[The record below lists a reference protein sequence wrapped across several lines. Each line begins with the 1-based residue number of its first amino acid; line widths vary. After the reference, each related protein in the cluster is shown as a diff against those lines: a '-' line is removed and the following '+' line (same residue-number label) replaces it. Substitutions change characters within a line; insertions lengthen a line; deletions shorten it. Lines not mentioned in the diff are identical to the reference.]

1 MGTTLRQLLLKAA
14 LVSLGHLGVTSGAIA
29 GATPVAA
36 AGAVAIAVSG
46 ATSGAQA
53 SAASGAAS
61 GAVAGAAS
69 GATSGA
75 LAGAAPGPPTG
86 SVPGTTSDAVA
97 GDSDEAERATR
108 WQALQQALFP
118 GRSMKD
124 GAGIVMLAAPP
135 RALDAALVPISIDLS
150 SVKPI
155 KSVYLV
161 IDGNPSPL
169 AGHFTFGPKADPHS
183 LKLRVR
189 VDQYTYMHAI
199 AESQDGQLFV
209 ATKFVKA
216 SGGCSA
222 PAGGDD
228 AAALQDIGQ
237 MKLRLV
243 GNFVP
248 DKPDQAVLMVRHPN
262 FNGMQMNQITRY
274 YTPPRF
280 IRTIDATY
288 EGSSIFHLD
297 SDISMSTDPVITFG
311 FVPQAKGE
319 MKIVVRDSK
328 DATFD
333 HSFAVPGSGNAVAG
347 NNSSAP
353 GA

>member
-1 MGTTLRQLLLKAA
+1 VGTVSRQRLAVI
-14 LVSLGHLGVTSGAIA
+14 LVSTAVLGGTAPAVSAEAPARTDSPARADSAAHDEA
-29 GATPVAA
+29 GDAA
-36 AGAVAIAVSG
+36 AR
-46 ATSGAQA
+46 A
-53 SAASGAAS
+53 S
-61 GAVAGAAS
+61 
-69 GATSGA
+69 
-75 LAGAAPGPPTG
+75 
-86 SVPGTTSDAVA
+86 
-97 GDSDEAERATR
+97 R

-118 GRSMKD
+118 GRSLHD
-124 GAGIVMLAAPP
+124 GAGIVKLDAPP
-135 RALDAALVPISIDLS
+135 RALDAALVPVGIDLTG
-150 SVKPI
+150 VKPV
-155 KSVYLV
+155 KGVYLV

-169 AGHFTFGPKADPHS
+169 AAHFTFGPKADPRN

-189 VDQYTYMHAI
+189 VDQYTDMHAI

-222 PAGGDD
+222 PAGSDD
-228 AAALQDIGQ
+228 TAALADIGR
-237 MKLRLV
+237 MKLHLI
-243 GNFVP
+243 GDFAAG
-248 DKPDQAVLMVRHPN
+248 KPEQAVLMVRHPN

-288 EGSSIFHLD
+288 EGGSIFHLD

-311 FVPQAKGE
+311 FVPQAKGQL
-319 MKIVVRDSK
+319 KIVVRDSK

-333 HSFAVPGSGNAVAG
+333 RSFDVPGNGSNAVAD
-347 NNSSAP
+347 NSRAP

>member
-1 MGTTLRQLLLKAA
+1 VGTMRQLLLTAI
-14 LVSLGHLGVTSGAIA
+14 LVGATQLGV
-29 GATPVAA
+29 V
-36 AGAVAIAVSG
+36 
-46 ATSGAQA
+46 
-53 SAASGAAS
+53 S
-61 GAVAGAAS
+61 GAVADDNDAA
-69 GATSGA
+69 A
-75 LAGAAPGPPTG
+75 
-86 SVPGTTSDAVA
+86 
-97 GDSDEAERATR
+97 RASR

-118 GRSMKD
+118 GRSLKD
-124 GAGIVMLAAPP
+124 GTGIVMLDAPP
-135 RALDAALVPISIDLS
+135 RALDAALVPIGIDLS

-155 KSVYLV
+155 KGVYLV

-169 AGHFTFGPKADPHS
+169 AGHFVFGPKADPHS

-189 VDQYTYMHAI
+189 VDQYTDMHAI

-228 AAALQDIGQ
+228 AAALQDIGR
-237 MKLRLV
+237 MKLHLI
-243 GNFVP
+243 GNFAAG
-248 DKPDQAVLMVRHPN
+248 KPEQAVLMVRHPN

-288 EGSSIFHLD
+288 EGASIFHLD

-311 FVPQAKGE
+311 FVPKAKGQ

-333 HSFAVPGSGNAVAG
+333 HSFDVPGSGSEVAE
-347 NNSSAP
+347 NNSRAP

>member
-1 MGTTLRQLLLKAA
+1 MKHFLLAA
-14 LVSLGHLGVTSGAIA
+14 VL
-29 GATPVAA
+29 
-36 AGAVAIAVSG
+36 
-46 ATSGAQA
+46 A
-53 SAASGAAS
+53 SAALLGAARP
-61 GAVAGAAS
+61 
-69 GATSGA
+69 A
-75 LAGAAPGPPTG
+75 LAQ
-86 SVPGTTSDAVA
+86 DN
-97 GDSDEAERATR
+97 DEAARASR
-108 WQALQQALFP
+108 WQALQQALFS
-118 GRSMKD
+118 GRPLKD
-124 GAGIVMLAAPP
+124 GAGIVMLDAPP

-189 VDQYTYMHAI
+189 VDQYTNIHAV
-199 AESQDGQLFV
+199 AESEDGQLFV

-228 AAALQDIGQ
+228 ATALQDIGR

-248 DKPDQAVLMVRHPN
+248 GKPDQAVLMVRHPN
-262 FNGMQMNQITRY
+262 FKGMQMNQITRY

-311 FVPQAKGE
+311 FVPKAKGQ

-328 DATFD
+328 DTTFD
-333 HSFAVPGSGNAVAG
+333 HSFDVPSTGSEVAG
-347 NNSSAP
+347 NNGAAP

>member
-1 MGTTLRQLLLKAA
+1 VGTLRQLLLTAA
-14 LVSLGHLGVTSGAIA
+14 LVSLTQLGIVS
-29 GATPVAA
+29 
-36 AGAVAIAVSG
+36 GAVAG
-46 ATSGAQA
+46 AAPD
-53 SAASGAAS
+53 AAS

-69 GATSGA
+69 GTATGTGSGA
-75 LAGAAPGPPTG
+75 VTG
-86 SVPGTTSDAVA
+86 DN
-97 GDSDEAERATR
+97 DETERATR

-124 GAGIVMLAAPP
+124 GTGIVMLEAPP
-135 RALDAALVPISIDLS
+135 RALDAALVPIGIDLS

-248 DKPDQAVLMVRHPN
+248 GKPDQAVLMVRHPN

-311 FVPQAKGE
+311 FVPQGKGE

-347 NNSSAP
+347 NNGAAP

>member
-1 MGTTLRQLLLKAA
+1 MGTVRKLTLAA
-14 LVSLGHLGVTSGAIA
+14 LLVSMSVLGSTPRAFAASPAGPSSPTGADSQA
-29 GATPVAA
+29 RADSPGAADEGDAA
-36 AGAVAIAVSG
+36 AR
-46 ATSGAQA
+46 A
-53 SAASGAAS
+53 S
-61 GAVAGAAS
+61 
-69 GATSGA
+69 
-75 LAGAAPGPPTG
+75 
-86 SVPGTTSDAVA
+86 
-97 GDSDEAERATR
+97 R

-118 GRSMKD
+118 GRSLHD
-124 GAGIVMLAAPP
+124 GAGIVKLDAPP
-135 RALDAALVPISIDLS
+135 RALDAALVPVGIDLTGTKP
-150 SVKPI
+150 VKGL
-155 KSVYLV
+155 YLV

-189 VDQYTYMHAI
+189 VDQYTDMHAI

-222 PAGGDD
+222 PAGSDD
-228 AAALQDIGQ
+228 TAALADIGR
-237 MKLRLV
+237 MKLHLI
-243 GNFVP
+243 GDFAAG
-248 DKPDQAVLMVRHPN
+248 KPEQAVLMVRHPN

-288 EGSSIFHLD
+288 EGGSIFHLD

-311 FVPQAKGE
+311 FVPQAKGQL
-319 MKIVVRDSK
+319 KVVVRDSK
-328 DATFD
+328 DTTFD
-333 HSFAVPGSGNAVAG
+333 HSFNVPADGSNAVAEKRG
-347 NNSSAP
+347 KAP

>member
-1 MGTTLRQLLLKAA
+1 M
-14 LVSLGHLGVTSGAIA
+14 
-29 GATPVAA
+29 
-36 AGAVAIAVSG
+36 
-46 ATSGAQA
+46 
-53 SAASGAAS
+53 
-61 GAVAGAAS
+61 
-69 GATSGA
+69 
-75 LAGAAPGPPTG
+75 
-86 SVPGTTSDAVA
+86 
-97 GDSDEAERATR
+97 
-108 WQALQQALFP
+108 
-118 GRSMKD
+118 
-124 GAGIVMLAAPP
+124 
-135 RALDAALVPISIDLS
+135 PIGIDLS

-169 AGHFTFGPKADPHS
+169 AAHFTFGPKADPHS

-189 VDQYTYMHAI
+189 VDQYTDIHAI

-228 AAALQDIGQ
+228 AAALQDIGR
-237 MKLRLV
+237 MKLRIV
-243 GNFVP
+243 GNFAAG
-248 DKPDQAVLMVRHPN
+248 KPDQAVLMVRHPN

-280 IRTIDATY
+280 IRSIDATY

-311 FVPQAKGE
+311 FVPQAKGQ

-333 HSFAVPGSGNAVAG
+333 HSFDVPGTGSEVAG
-347 NNSSAP
+347 NNSAAP

>member
-1 MGTTLRQLLLKAA
+1 MRQLLLTAI
-14 LVSLGHLGVTSGAIA
+14 LVGATQLGVVSSAVA
-29 GATPVAA
+29 DDNDAA
-36 AGAVAIAVSG
+36 AR
-46 ATSGAQA
+46 A
-53 SAASGAAS
+53 S
-61 GAVAGAAS
+61 
-69 GATSGA
+69 
-75 LAGAAPGPPTG
+75 
-86 SVPGTTSDAVA
+86 
-97 GDSDEAERATR
+97 R

-118 GRSMKD
+118 GRTLKD
-124 GAGIVMLAAPP
+124 GAGIVMLDAPP
-135 RALDAALVPISIDLS
+135 RALDAALVPIGIDLS

-169 AGHFTFGPKADPHS
+169 AGHFIFGPKADPHS

-189 VDQYTYMHAI
+189 VDQYTDMHAI

-228 AAALQDIGQ
+228 AAALQDIGR
-237 MKLRLV
+237 MKLRLI
-243 GNFVP
+243 GDFAAG
-248 DKPDQAVLMVRHPN
+248 KPEQAVLMVRHPN

-288 EGSSIFHLD
+288 EGASIFHLD

-311 FVPQAKGE
+311 FVPKAKGQ

-333 HSFAVPGSGNAVAG
+333 HSFEVPGTGREVAG
-347 NNSSAP
+347 NNSVAP

>member
-1 MGTTLRQLLLKAA
+1 VGTLRQRLLTAA
-14 LVSLGHLGVTSGAIA
+14 LVSLTQLSVASGAMA
-29 GATPVAA
+29 GAAPDTAS
-36 AGAVAIAVSG
+36 GAVAG
-46 ATSGAQA
+46 A
-53 SAASGAAS
+53 AAS

-69 GATSGA
+69 GAAS
-75 LAGAAPGPPTG
+75 G
-86 SVPGTTSDAVA
+86 SVAGPVA
-97 GDSDEAERATR
+97 GDNDEAERATR

-124 GAGIVMLAAPP
+124 GAGIVMLEAPP
-135 RALDAALVPISIDLS
+135 RALDAALVPIGIDLS

-248 DKPDQAVLMVRHPN
+248 GKPDQAVLMVRHPN

-311 FVPQAKGE
+311 FVPQGKGA

-333 HSFAVPGSGNAVAG
+333 HSFEVPGSGNAVAG
-347 NNSSAP
+347 TNNAAP

>member
-1 MGTTLRQLLLKAA
+1 MRKLLLAA
-14 LVSLGHLGVTSGAIA
+14 VLAS
-29 GATPVAA
+29 VALL
-36 AGAVAIAVSG
+36 
-46 ATSGAQA
+46 
-53 SAASGAAS
+53 GAAHPVL
-61 GAVAGAAS
+61 ADDNDEVARAS
-69 GATSGA
+69 
-75 LAGAAPGPPTG
+75 
-86 SVPGTTSDAVA
+86 
-97 GDSDEAERATR
+97 R

-118 GRSMKD
+118 GRSMKE
-124 GAGIVMLAAPP
+124 GAGIVMLDAPP

-169 AGHFTFGPKADPHS
+169 AAHFTFGPKADPHA
-183 LKLRVR
+183 LKMRVR
-189 VDQYTYMHAI
+189 VDQYTNMHAI

-228 AAALQDIGQ
+228 AAALEDIGR

-243 GNFVP
+243 GNFAP
-248 DKPDQAVLMVRHPN
+248 GKPDQAVLMVRHPN

-311 FVPQAKGE
+311 FVPQAKGQ
-319 MKIVVRDSK
+319 MKVVVRDSK

-333 HSFAVPGSGNAVAG
+333 HSFDVPGAAREVAK
-347 NNSSAP
+347 NSSASP

>member
-1 MGTTLRQLLLKAA
+1 VGTMRQLLLTAI
-14 LVSLGHLGVTSGAIA
+14 LVGATQLGVVSS
-29 GATPVAA
+29 
-36 AGAVAIAVSG
+36 AVADDNDV
-46 ATSGAQA
+46 
-53 SAASGAAS
+53 
-61 GAVAGAAS
+61 
-69 GATSGA
+69 
-75 LAGAAPGPPTG
+75 
-86 SVPGTTSDAVA
+86 
-97 GDSDEAERATR
+97 AERASR

-118 GRSMKD
+118 GRTLKD
-124 GAGIVMLAAPP
+124 GAGIVMLDAPP
-135 RALDAALVPISIDLS
+135 RALDAALVPIGIDLS

-169 AGHFTFGPKADPHS
+169 AGHFIFGPKADPHS

-189 VDQYTYMHAI
+189 VDQYTDMHAI

-228 AAALQDIGQ
+228 AAALQDIGR
-237 MKLRLV
+237 MKLHII
-243 GNFVP
+243 GAFAAG
-248 DKPDQAVLMVRHPN
+248 KPAQAVLMVRHPN

-288 EGSSIFHLD
+288 EGVSIFHLD

-311 FVPQAKGE
+311 FVPQAKGQ

-328 DATFD
+328 DTTFD
-333 HSFAVPGSGNAVAG
+333 HSFDVPGSGNEVAG
-347 NNSSAP
+347 NNKGAP